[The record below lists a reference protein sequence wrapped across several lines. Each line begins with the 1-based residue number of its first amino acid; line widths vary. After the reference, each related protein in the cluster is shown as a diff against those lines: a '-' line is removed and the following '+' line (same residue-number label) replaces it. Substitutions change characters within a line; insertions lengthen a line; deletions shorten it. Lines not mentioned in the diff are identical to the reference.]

1 MAFNRFDANA
11 PDDSRFV
18 DEDFNRVW
26 TVERLNGTDD
36 SVELRRARELRPFF
50 ETVDLLLD
58 ILSWILLVAG
68 SGFLVVGSIGMIR
81 LPDLYAR
88 MHAVGIIDTLGAA
101 LLLIGLALQ
110 AGLTLVTVKLFLIL
124 LFLLFTS
131 PTATYALA
139 NAAYRSGL
147 EPLLDKKGDEP
158 SKTS

>member
-1 MAFNRFDANA
+1 M
-11 PDDSRFV
+11 
-18 DEDFNRVW
+18 E
-26 TVERLNGTDD
+26 
-36 SVELRRARELRPFF
+36 
-50 ETVDLLLD
+50 LLLD

-68 SGFLVVGSIGMIR
+68 STFLVIGGIGLIR

-110 AGLTLVTVKLFLIL
+110 AGLTLVTIKLFLIL
-124 LFLLFTS
+124 LFLLFTC

-147 EPLLDKKGDEP
+147 QPLLDKKGDES